1 MRETQGE
8 REKKR
13 ERVGEREEKGS
24 ETDFMSFEAKSNKAL
39 SQTLNIFY

>member
-8 REKKR
+8 RERKKERGSER
-13 ERVGEREEKGS
+13 EREKGS

-39 SQTLNIFY
+39 S